1 MLDEEASAD
10 LRKNQNL
17 GIYKGALYEN
27 FVAEALTK
35 AGYDLYYYKSDSSTL
50 EEDFFVR
57 TADNLIPLEVKS
69 GNSASKTLRTLIA
82 SERYPDV
89 VSGVKLA
96 RANIGRTDTITTF
109 PYFCAFLLKRYFREM
124 N

>member
-1 MLDEEASAD
+1 M
-10 LRKNQNL
+10 
-17 GIYKGALYEN
+17 
-27 FVAEALTK
+27 AEALTK

-69 GNSASKTLRTLIA
+69 GNSASKALRTLIA